1 MVRVR
6 CFTGMRRYLPEGKSG
21 FEIELAEGAD
31 LRRLLDTMEV
41 PPDIAPF
48 IAVNGRK
55 VAQDHRLC
63 DGDEV
68 VLFTHMEGG

>member
-6 CFTGMRRYLPEGKSG
+6 CFTGMRRYLPEGKG
-21 FEIELAEGAD
+21 DFAIELAEGAD
-31 LRRLLDTMEV
+31 LRRLLDIMDV
-41 PPDIAPF
+41 PPGIAPF

-55 VAQDHRLC
+55 VAQDHLLR

>member
-1 MVRVR
+1 M
-6 CFTGMRRYLPEGKSG
+6 
-21 FEIELAEGAD
+21 
-31 LRRLLDTMEV
+31 MEV

-55 VAQDHRLC
+55 VAQDHRLR